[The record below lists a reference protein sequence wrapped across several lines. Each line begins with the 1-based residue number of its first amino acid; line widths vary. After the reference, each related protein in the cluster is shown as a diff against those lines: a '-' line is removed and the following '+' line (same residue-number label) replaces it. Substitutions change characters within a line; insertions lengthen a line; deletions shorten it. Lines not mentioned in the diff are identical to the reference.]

1 MLNLHLMQEDTSVL
15 REFDLACTTDQP
27 TKKNVKIAPKSRYWR
42 EKECFMISGL
52 SKKFLHLE
60 RSFGTQIGL
69 EDLLEAFSGVNVDT
83 ESGGLADNVGFFVQ
97 KLE

>member
-1 MLNLHLMQEDTSVL
+1 
-15 REFDLACTTDQP
+15 
-27 TKKNVKIAPKSRYWR
+27 
-42 EKECFMISGL
+42 MISGL

-83 ESGGLADNVGFFVQ
+83 ESSGLADNVGFFVQ